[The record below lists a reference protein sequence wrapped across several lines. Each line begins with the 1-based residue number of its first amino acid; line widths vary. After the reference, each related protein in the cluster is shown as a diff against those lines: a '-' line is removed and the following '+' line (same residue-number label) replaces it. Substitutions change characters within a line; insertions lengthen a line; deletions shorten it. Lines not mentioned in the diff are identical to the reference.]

1 MGLSIRQLE
10 RRVVALEE
18 LTRRAHD
25 PLNVRVRM
33 NFVDSAD
40 EAPRPLTQ
48 KEPQLIGQQQR
59 GTARDGIERG

>member
-18 LTRRAHD
+18 LTRRVHD

-33 NFVDSAD
+33 SFVDSAAD
-40 EAPRPLTQ
+40 APQLT
-48 KEPQLIGQQQR
+48 ERERRLIGQQQCR
-59 GTARDGIERG
+59 TARDGVKRG